1 MYETRWARV
10 RARSRQLFPI
20 LALLA
25 VAALAAGC
33 GELNLPMSTTVIEGS
48 HNATLWGPYRLI
60 FILAAIVFVATM
72 ALTAILSIMYRE
84 RPGRPARQIHG
95 NNRLEVIWTLI
106 PIVIVALIAVPTVNA
121 IVAEAKPIDANALHV
136 EAIGHQWWFEFV
148 YPAEKITTANEL
160 HIPEGREVAF
170 NLRSVDVIHS
180 FWVPQLAG
188 KTDMVPGHVNDIKFT
203 ALRARPEPYL
213 GQCAEFCGTS
223 HANMRFR
230 VYVHTPADFEAWV
243 RSAKADAASP
253 ASALEKQGQE
263 IFMRSA
269 CIGCHTV
276 QGSAAA
282 GKIGP
287 DLTHIGARTT
297 IGSGIIENT
306 QQNLEQWIANSADIK
321 PSSKMPPMLKSAG
334 GALGA
339 EEIKAVAAYL
349 SGLK

>member
-1 MYETRWARV
+1 MAT
-10 RARSRQLFPI
+10 
-20 LALLA
+20 
-25 VAALAAGC
+25 LAAC
-33 GELNLPMSTTVIEGS
+33 GPLDLPQSTTVIAGS
-48 HNATLWGPYRLI
+48 HNAILWVPYNLV

-106 PIVIVALIAVPTVNA
+106 PIVIVSLIAVPTVNA
-121 IVAEAKPIDANALHV
+121 IVADAKPVDANALHV
-136 EAIGHQWWFEFV
+136 EAIGHQWWFEFN

-170 NLRSVDVIHS
+170 AIRSVDVIHA

-188 KTDMVPGHVNDIKFT
+188 KIDMMPGHLNDIKFT
-203 ALRARPEPYL
+203 ALKARPEPYL
-213 GQCAEFCGTS
+213 GQCAEFCGIS

-230 VYVHTPADFEAWV
+230 VYVHTPADYETWV
-243 RSAKADAASP
+243 KSAQANASTP

-269 CIGCHTV
+269 CIGCHTI

-282 GKIGP
+282 GKLGP
-287 DLTHIGARTT
+287 DLTHVGARTT
-297 IGSGIIENT
+297 IAAGIVTNT
-306 QQNLEQWIANSADIK
+306 PEELQKWISNSANLK
-321 PSSKMPPMLKSAG
+321 PGSKMPPMLKSAG
-334 GALGA
+334 GALA
-339 EEIKAVAAYL
+339 PEEIQAIVAYL